1 MSDLKELL
9 GPVNDYYEGQV
20 LEDIA
25 NKILTGKLSDITE
38 NEIFLLQTEV
48 EVASRSERIQA
59 VYDKLEESEQE
70 LINEMNE
77 RGA

>member
-48 EVASRSERIQA
+48 EVASKSERIQA

-70 LINEMNE
+70 IVNEINE

>member
-9 GPVNDYYEGQV
+9 GPNDYYEGQI

-48 EVASRSERIQA
+48 EVASRSERVQA

-70 LINEMNE
+70 MTDEINE

>member
-70 LINEMNE
+70 LINEINE

>member
-9 GPVNDYYEGQV
+9 GPVNDYYEEQI

-25 NKILTGKLSDITE
+25 KKKLTGKLTDITE

-48 EVASRSERIQA
+48 EVASRSERVQA
-59 VYDKLEESEQE
+59 VYDKLKESEQE
-70 LINEMNE
+70 LIDEMNE
-77 RGA
+77 RGS